1 MTSSPHEPRQN
12 GKVSFWWNQLGQPAP
27 RAALPGSTRA
37 DVVIVGAG
45 YTGLWTAYYLKKAAP
60 HLRIV
65 VLEARF
71 AGFGASGR
79 NGGWLT
85 NSVTGGREQYV
96 KSHGR
101 PAAERFQ
108 AAMNDT
114 VDEVIRVAADEGI
127 DAGIVKGGE
136 FTVAYDNAQQH
147 RLEQVARAEQSW
159 AHTDVE
165 LLSSTAAQ
173 NRINVAGTTGGMW
186 HPHCARINPAALVAG
201 LARTVEALGVEIY
214 ENTPVSEIAPHRALT
229 AAGTVEASFVV
240 RATEG
245 FTAGLKGLR
254 RTWLPM
260 NSSLI
265 VTEPLQA
272 SVWESM
278 GWAGRETLGDMAH
291 AYMYAQRTSDDRIA
305 IGGRGVPYR
314 FGSRTDA
321 DGQTPQTTINA
332 LRNILVRFFPA
343 TAAARIDHAWSGV
356 LGVPRDWAA
365 TVGLDPQTG
374 LAWAGGYVGTGVA
387 TTNLAGRTLTDL
399 ILGRDSSLA
408 ELPWVNH
415 RVRKWEPEPLRW
427 LAVTALYRA
436 YSLADRAELSGRRT
450 TSPLAR
456 VADVV
461 SGRGH

>member
-1 MTSSPHEPRQN
+1 MKARRN
-12 GKVSFWWNQLGQPAP
+12 GDVSFWWDQLGQPVP
-27 RAALPGSTRA
+27 RAALPGSTSA

-85 NSVTGGREQYV
+85 NSVTGGREQYL

-114 VDEVIRVAADEGI
+114 VDEVIRVAALEGI
-127 DAGIVKGGE
+127 EAGIVKGGE
-136 FTVAYDNAQQH
+136 FTVAYDPAQQH
-147 RLEQVARAEQSW
+147 RLERAARAEQAW

-165 LLSSTAAQ
+165 LLSTTAAQ
-173 NRINVAGTTGGMW
+173 NRINVAGTTGAMW
-186 HPHCARINPAALVAG
+186 HPHCARINPAELVAG
-201 LARTVEALGVEIY
+201 LARTVVSLGVELY
-214 ENTPVSEIAPHRALT
+214 ENTAVSEIVPHRAVT
-229 AAGTVEASFVV
+229 VRGTVTASFVV

-245 FTAGLKGLR
+245 FTAGIKGLH

-265 VTEPLQA
+265 ATEPLAA
-272 SVWESM
+272 SVWESI
-278 GWAGRETLGDMAH
+278 GWSGRETLGDMAH
-291 AYMYAQRTSDDRIA
+291 AYMYAQRTSDDRVA

-314 FGSRTDA
+314 FGSKTDA
-321 DGQTPQTTINA
+321 DGQTPQVTVDA
-332 LRNILVRFFPA
+332 LREILVRFFPA
-343 TAAARIDHAWSGV
+343 TKGARIDHAWSGV

-374 LAWAGGYVGTGVA
+374 LGWAGGYVGTGVA

-399 ILGRDSSLA
+399 ILGRSSSLV

-415 RVRKWEPEPLRW
+415 RVRAWEPEPLRW

-436 YSLADRAELSGRRT
+436 YSLADRAELGGRRR

>member
-1 MTSSPHEPRQN
+1 MTTSPHEPRQN
-12 GKVSFWWNQLGQPAP
+12 GQVSFWWNQLGQPVP

-60 HLRIV
+60 QLRVV

-96 KSHGR
+96 NSHGR
-101 PAAERFQ
+101 PAAEQFQ

-114 VDEVIRVAADEGI
+114 VDEVIRVAALEGI

-136 FTVAYDNAQQH
+136 FTVAYDPAQQR

-159 AHTDVE
+159 AHADVE
-165 LLSSTAAQ
+165 LLSKTAAQ
-173 NRINVAGTTGGMW
+173 NRINVAGTTGAMW

-201 LARTVEALGVEIY
+201 LARTVVSLGVEIY
-214 ENTPVSEIAPHRALT
+214 ENTPVSEIAPHRAVT
-229 AAGTVEASFVV
+229 TAGTVDALFVV

-245 FTAGLKGLR
+245 FTTSLKGLH

-265 VTEPLQA
+265 ATEPLAA
-272 SVWESM
+272 SVWENI
-278 GWAGRETLGDMAH
+278 GWSGQETLGDMAH

-314 FGSRTDA
+314 FGSQTDA
-321 DGQTPQTTINA
+321 DGQTPQATIDA
-332 LRNILVRFFPA
+332 LREILVRFFPA
-343 TAAARIDHAWSGV
+343 TATARIDHAWSGV

-399 ILGRDSSLA
+399 ILGRDSGLVT
-408 ELPWVNH
+408 LPWVNH
-415 RVRKWEPEPLRW
+415 RVRAWEPEPLRW

-436 YSLADRAELSGRRT
+436 YSRADRAELAGRRT